1 MKQIIKCNRKEI
13 LFLMFSFLLMLIFS
27 KSSPL
32 YAFNDSGDINTYMII
47 GKGIKNDYMPYRDL
61 FDHKG
66 PVFLFLFGLI
76 NLISETSFIGV
87 FIMEVIACYVSVHFM
102 LEIFKVYN
110 VDNLVYPLLSALLIY
125 TARAFGYGGQTVEE
139 FSMPIILYLM
149 YVGVRYAVKN
159 ISISNKQYIII
170 GILGSLMLWSKY
182 TILSFFIGWYIAI
195 FILFIKRKQY
205 KDILNSILY
214 IGIGII
220 ASSLMVILLL
230 LFFGIL
236 KDCFNVYFL
245 ENIFNYGDSTSYI
258 TKLIDTNVYM
268 SGYNVLLCLLLIITF
283 GIALK
288 SKNKNDKYIWLI
300 PCLSIFLFPK
310 PEVSL
315 IYAIFPSLIIFIY
328 LLISIVKNKKY
339 IKNIGL
345 CIIAICIAINVLN
358 NNNLKDMNRP
368 INDYPICELTKG
380 INTDSL
386 ITLGLESGYYTLTD
400 NLPKYKYFY
409 TPLYSNAKQR
419 NFERV
424 DHTNTTPPKYCI
436 FRVEEEI
443 KTNELTYNNS
453 KYVKI
458 KEVKGM
464 YNGSNLNYYLYELK

>member
-1 MKQIIKCNRKEI
+1 
-13 LFLMFSFLLMLIFS
+13 
-27 KSSPL
+27 
-32 YAFNDSGDINTYMII
+32 
-47 GKGIKNDYMPYRDL
+47 
-61 FDHKG
+61 
-66 PVFLFLFGLI
+66 
-76 NLISETSFIGV
+76 
-87 FIMEVIACYVSVHFM
+87 
-102 LEIFKVYN
+102 
-110 VDNLVYPLLSALLIY
+110 
-125 TARAFGYGGQTVEE
+125 
-139 FSMPIILYLM
+139 M

-159 ISISNKQYIII
+159 INISNKQYIII
-170 GILGSLMLWSKY
+170 GVLGSIILWSKY

-214 IGIGII
+214 IGIGVI

-315 IYAIFPSLIIFIY
+315 IYAIFPSLIMFIY
-328 LLISIVKNKKY
+328 LLTSVANNKKY

-380 INTDSL
+380 INTNSL

-419 NFERV
+419 NFERA

-436 FRVEEEI
+436 FRMEEEI

-464 YNGSNLNYYLYELK
+464 YNGSKLNYYLYKFK